1 MITTIA
7 TCDRCKRTINGGAWR
22 MHTYN
27 VIDNIVVIPALETGE
42 GWKQYCGVNCLM
54 NELNDSCMHIE
65 KYRPK

>member
-7 TCDRCKRTINGGAWR
+7 TCDRCKRTINGGAWSK
-22 MHTYN
+22 HEEENSTT
-27 VIDNIVVIPALETGE
+27 VTPTLETGE